1 LTHSGQSARRQRLR
15 KRQQKALTDIAI
27 DKGFLIWI
35 LSLAGRKGTL
45 FTCNPPGIQND
56 TAYGGRYQIVIKREA
71 KSLVSLAPQR
81 IRCFKSSF
89 PLAPVGFVLN
99 SFAYGIWL

>member
-1 LTHSGQSARRQRLR
+1 MPSKVILIQTN
-15 KRQQKALTDIAI
+15 RQQKALTDVAI
-27 DKGFLIWI
+27 GKGFLIWI

-56 TAYGGRYQIVIKREA
+56 TAYGERYQIVIKREA
-71 KSLVSLAPQR
+71 QNRLSVVPQR
-81 IRCFKSSF
+81 VQSFKNSL
-89 PLAPVGFVLN
+89 PLAPVRLILN